1 MEKDTK
7 SYLATIRLDG
17 VSASYDSDT
26 PVTFLSQA
34 EQTSFLKKLSLGEI
48 DKIFKTHFFGKIEQI
63 PPKYSALKIDGKRA
77 LDRVLSGEDIEMKIR
92 EAEVLSYDIKH
103 FHYPELTIEISVSA
117 GTYIRSIAHD
127 LGQILGT

>member
-1 MEKDTK
+1 MEKDSK

-26 PVTFLSQA
+26 LVTYLSQ
-34 EQTSFLKKLSLGEI
+34 EDQSLFQEKLSQGEI
-48 DKIFKTHFFGKIEQI
+48 EAAFQRHFFGKIQQI

-77 LDRVLSGEDIEMKIR
+77 LDRVLAGEDIEMKIR
-92 EAEVLSYDIKH
+92 DAEVLSYNIKH
-103 FHYPELTIEISVSA
+103 FEYPKLVVEISVSA

-127 LGQILGT
+127 LGQIL

>member
-1 MEKDTK
+1 MEKDSK

-26 PVTFLSQA
+26 QVTFLSDL
-34 EQTSFLKKLSLGEI
+34 EQKSFHEKLSLAEI
-48 DKIFKTHFFGKIEQI
+48 ESVFQRHFFGKIQQI

-77 LDRVLSGEDIEMKIR
+77 LDRVLAGEDIEMKIR
-92 EAEVLSYDIKH
+92 DAEVLSYNIKH
-103 FHYPELTIEISVSA
+103 FHYPELVVEISVSA

-127 LGQILGT
+127 LGQIL

>member
-7 SYLATIRLDG
+7 SYCATIRLDG

-26 PVTFLSQA
+26 QVTFLSDL
-34 EQTSFLKKLSLGEI
+34 EQKSFHEKLSLAEI
-48 DKIFKTHFFGKIEQI
+48 ESVFQRYFFGKIQQI

-77 LDRVLSGEDIEMKIR
+77 LDRVLAGEDIEMKIR
-92 EAEVLSYDIKH
+92 DAEVLSYNIKH
-103 FHYPELTIEISVSA
+103 FHYPELVVEISVSA

-127 LGQILGT
+127 LGQIL